1 MKIFLRILIII
12 FFAILINNT
21 YSAEKSDD
29 LNEKKMKDV
38 TKQILELFKGNNP
51 DKSKELSKYI
61 SEDWVETKK
70 VKLKDYYINYYSPDH
85 YEIIAA
91 SGNLCIAIIGGDSW
105 QHLLVFKFTEE
116 YGAYKLIP
124 MGFSKAS
131 KGYIDPWYSVKE
143 RICDTK

>member
-1 MKIFLRILIII
+1 MKIFLRIVIII
-12 FFAILINNT
+12 FFAILIKET
-21 YSAEKSDD
+21 YSIERSDD
-29 LNEKKMKDV
+29 LNEKKMKEV
-38 TKQILELFKGNNP
+38 TKQILELFKDNNP

-61 SEDWVETKK
+61 SEDWVEAKK

-85 YEIIAA
+85 YEIITAG
-91 SGNLCIAIIGGDSW
+91 GNICIAIIGGDSW

-116 YGAYKLIP
+116 FGAYKLIP

>member
-1 MKIFLRILIII
+1 MKILFKIVIII
-12 FFAILINNT
+12 FFSVLINKT
-21 YSAEKSDD
+21 YSTERSDD
-29 LNEKKMKDV
+29 LNEQKMKEV

-61 SEDWVETKK
+61 SEDWVEAKK

-91 SGNLCIAIIGGDSW
+91 TSNVCIAIIGGESW

-116 YGAYKLIP
+116 LGAYKLIP